1 MIWAIDEFEKN
12 GEKHL
17 GGPKCI
23 CDANETGA
31 LWTENKNSQ
40 YGSDNSVAVKGSE
53 WAKK

>member
-1 MIWAIDEFEKN
+1 MSDRRIENN

-23 CDANETGA
+23 GDANETGA

-40 YGSDNSVAVKGSE
+40 QGSDDNVAVE
-53 WAKK
+53 RIE